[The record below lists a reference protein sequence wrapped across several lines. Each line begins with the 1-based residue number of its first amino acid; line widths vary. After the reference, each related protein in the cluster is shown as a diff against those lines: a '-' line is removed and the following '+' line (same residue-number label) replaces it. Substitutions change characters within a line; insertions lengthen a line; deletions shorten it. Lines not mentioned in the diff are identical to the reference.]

1 LSWIKKNYNGLNFS
15 NEIEIRFIQILC
27 GLTQID
33 ILYRIF
39 QNKVDFNLYIKFKI
53 QANVSVD
60 ILKLDH

>member
-53 QANVSVD
+53 QANV
-60 ILKLDH
+60 